1 MNKCFKK
8 ENQVEYHE
16 LSERTQ
22 KAMMAFF
29 SPEQIEELSTRGVRT
44 FSARFIV
51 AGPVGYQEQND
62 ITYISP
68 SVLYRVAPTLEN
80 RAVIASPH
88 DLNITAENIMQKAKG
103 RVVAVWKAE
112 DEDAWWARFE
122 IWDEDL
128 LKKID
133 DGKYMYVSCAYFI
146 TEDGGAFRYNGIDC
160 TTNMLD
166 GFMHHLAIT
175 DSPRFNDS
183 DIWRLNEDSK
193 NMLNVFRVGD
203 IIKFNEDNNKAKEP
217 KMGLK
222 KLLGFKTNEVEVS
235 DDVKFNTDAGE
246 MTISEM
252 IAKINEDT
260 KTIAKLNEENA
271 AAVAGNGAGNGEE
284 EQGAGE
290 QPKEPAGNGEGAGTG
305 EGNEPAKTFA
315 EKQVEADKLAAEGNA
330 VKNAQPKEP
339 GADEKVK
346 VNEDGT
352 VVQTV
357 NIRSSMIA
365 PTNK

>member
-8 ENQVEYHE
+8 DSTVEYHE

-22 KAMMAFF
+22 KAMGAEF

-103 RVVAVWKAE
+103 RVVSVWKAE

-133 DGKYMYVSCAYFI
+133 DGQYGYVSCAYFI
-146 TEDGGAFRYNGIDC
+146 TEDGGAYRYNGIDC
-160 TTNMLD
+160 TTNMLN
-166 GFMHHLAIT
+166 GFMHHLCIT
-175 DSPRFNDS
+175 DNPRFNDS
-183 DIWRLNEDSK
+183 DIWRLNEESK
-193 NMLNVFRVGD
+193 NMLNVFRVGA
-203 IIKFNEDNNKAKEP
+203 IIKFNEDNIEAKEP
-217 KMGLK
+217 EMGLK
-222 KLLGFKTNEVEVS
+222 KLLGFKTNEIEV
-235 DDVKFNTDAGE
+235 DDNVKFNTDAGA

-252 IAKINEDT
+252 ITKINEDA
-260 KTIAKLNEENA
+260 KTIAKLNEDIAEATKEKDPAPEGSDEDKGQPNGTFAQKRAEADA
-271 AAVAGNGAGNGEE
+271 AAAQGEAIKDATPKGEAGSGA
-284 EQGAGE
+284 
-290 QPKEPAGNGEGAGTG
+290 
-305 EGNEPAKTFA
+305 
-315 EKQVEADKLAAEGNA
+315 
-330 VKNAQPKEP
+330 
-339 GADEKVK
+339 K

-352 VVQTV
+352 VAQTV
-357 NIRSSMIA
+357 SIRGSMIK
-365 PTNK
+365 N